1 MSIEIVVPQVG
12 EAISAARLVQW
23 YKKEGDF
30 VKKGEPLFAV
40 DTDKAVLDVEAFSE
54 GVLEKILIA
63 ADNEVQPEM
72 VVGLLSGVGAVPDPV
87 KTPVVTP
94 PAAPPQ
100 RAEPTGAP
108 ASAVTP
114 AGSAPV
120 SISPKARQLARD
132 LRVDL
137 KRLATA
143 HAGRMITEDDI
154 RAAAGDPSP
163 TGTVVPLTKM
173 RETIAMRTLRSKQ
186 TVPHFYLMAEVNMTQ
201 VMSLRGKVEPK
212 CSVTVII
219 AQACAKALQTM
230 PDANVSFTEQGQHR
244 RTSFDIGIAV
254 SVDGGLLVPVIRN
267 AATRSLPDMDA
278 WLKETR
284 QRIGQGKSRQTD
296 FGERSLTISNL
307 GMHAVD
313 RFIAIIDTPDPVM
326 LAVGAVQDRAVVE
339 NGKVVVR
346 PMCTLTLSVDHRVLD
361 GVDGAKLLGL
371 IRQNLEHA
379 G

>member
-72 VVGLLSGVGAVPDPV
+72 VVGLLSGVGA
-87 KTPVVTP
+87 TPATAEAPATKGPVTP
-94 PAAPPQ
+94 PSRMEPP
-100 RAEPTGAP
+100 R
-108 ASAVTP
+108 ASAVDAPP
-114 AGSAPV
+114 ADSAPI
-120 SISPKARQLARD
+120 SISPKARQLARE
-132 LRVDL
+132 LGVDV
-137 KRLATA
+137 KRLART
-143 HAGRMITEDDI
+143 HGDRMITENDVT
-154 RAAAGDPSP
+154 AAAGGS
-163 TGTVVPLTKM
+163 GAAGAVVPLTKM
-173 RETIAMRTLRSKQ
+173 RETIALRTQRSKQ
-186 TVPHFYLMAEVNMTQ
+186 TVPHFYLMAEVNMTRAL
-201 VMSLRGKVEPK
+201 SLRGKVEPK
-212 CSVTVII
+212 CSLTVII
-219 AQACAKALQTM
+219 AQACAQALRTM
-230 PDANVSFTEQGQHR
+230 PDANISFTERGLHR
-244 RTSFDIGIAV
+244 RTAFDIGIAV
-254 SVDGGLLVPVIRN
+254 SVDGGLLVPVIRD
-267 AATRSLPDMDA
+267 AATRSLPDMDS

-284 QRIGQGKSRQTD
+284 QRIGQGKSRQAD

-339 NGKVVVR
+339 SGAVVVR

-361 GVDGAKLLGL
+361 GVDGAKLLNL